1 MSELDKIKML
11 FTGDYEPEWFSRFE
25 EYFDIERKG
34 FSLGD
39 GSVMIVLDEEE
50 LIKDLKGKE
59 ISIIGYDKITEN
71 VIQKSADVK
80 LLLSVRDG
88 PEENIDIGACT
99 SAGIPVISSAGRCAT
114 SVAEFTFLL
123 MLLLA
128 RPMVPVI
135 ERIRKE
141 GWAKENSGSLRSM
154 YVRNSTELFNKNL
167 GLIGFGRNAK
177 KLSALAHAFGMHIYA
192 YDPFVD
198 AENMHTYHTNKAGL
212 EEVVKNADYVI
223 VLARL
228 TAETKG
234 ILSRELIYSMKPT
247 ASIVNTGRAKLID
260 NDAVLDALEENI
272 IRSAALDV
280 HDPEPLGPLD
290 QNRIYRIPEEKLI
303 ITSHAAGVTAERPW
317 HQYSLLYEQLMAYFN
332 GTIPD
337 GCVNKEVF
345 QSPQFQERGGKFF
358 GIFNQ
363 HK

>member
-1 MSELDKIKML
+1 MDKIKML
-11 FTGDYEPEWFSRFE
+11 FTGDHEDEWFPKFE
-25 EYFDIERKG
+25 KYFDIERKG

-39 GSVMIVLDEEE
+39 GSIMIVLDEDE
-50 LIKDLKGKE
+50 LIESLKEKE
-59 ISIIGYDKITEN
+59 MAVIGYDKITEN
-71 VIQKSADVK
+71 VIKKSADVK

-88 PEENIDIGACT
+88 PEENIDLAACT
-99 SAGIPVISSAGRCAT
+99 AAGIPVISSAGRCAT

-135 ERIRKE
+135 ERIRRE
-141 GWAKENSGSLRSM
+141 GWTKENTGSLRSM
-154 YVRNSTELFNKNL
+154 YAHSSTELYNKNL

-177 KLSALAHAFGMHIYA
+177 KLSVLARAFGMRVNA

-198 AENMHTYHTNKAGL
+198 AQTMETFHSRKMELA
-212 EEVVKNADYVI
+212 EVVRTADYVI

-228 TAETKG
+228 TKDTEG
-234 ILSRELIYSMKPT
+234 ILSRDLIYSMKPT

-260 NDAVLDALEENI
+260 NEAVLDALEENA

-280 HDPEPLGPLD
+280 HYPEPLGALD
-290 QNRIYRIPEEKLI
+290 ENRIYRIPEDKLI

-317 HQYSLLYEQLMAYFN
+317 HQYELLYKQLMEYFN
-332 GTIPD
+332 GIIPD

-345 QSPQFQERGGKFF
+345 ETPQFKERGGKYF
-358 GIFNQ
+358 GILKENRQ
-363 HK
+363 EE